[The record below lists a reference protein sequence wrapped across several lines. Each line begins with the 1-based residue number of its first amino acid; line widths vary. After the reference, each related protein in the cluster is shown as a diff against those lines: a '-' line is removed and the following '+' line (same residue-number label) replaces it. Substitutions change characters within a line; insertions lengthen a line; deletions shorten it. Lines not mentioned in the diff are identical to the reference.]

1 MRRLFLL
8 TLALATASLAIAAPS
23 LAAKRTEIPPE
34 LQVPQTPVPHRLVLS
49 ALGKGV
55 QIYDCVNN
63 VWTFRE
69 PAAAILRGKHT
80 VALHYAG
87 PTWQSVKDGSKVV
100 GTVVAR
106 VNAKHPERDIP
117 LLLLSATSTGPGLF
131 AGVDFIQRLET
142 KGGVAPTGAC
152 QPGASIAVPYTA
164 TYNFWAPA

>member
-8 TLALATASLAIAAPS
+8 ALALATASLAIAAPS
-23 LAAKRTEIPPE
+23 LAAKHDELPPE
-34 LQVPQTPVPHRLVLS
+34 LQVPQVPVAHRLVLS

-55 QIYDCVNN
+55 QIYDCVND

-69 PAAAILRGKHT
+69 PAAAILRGERT

-117 LLLLSATSTGPGLF
+117 LLLLSARSTGPGQF

-142 KGGVAPTGAC
+142 QGGVTPTGAC

-164 TYNFWAPA
+164 TYKFWAPA